1 MDVTELFISTPQNDF
16 VRKNNDNE
24 RLQNDDAIEKIS
36 FFIKLNLFFPINFI
50 SSIILYFYRTN
61 K

>member
-36 FFIKLNLFFPINFI
+36 FFIKLDLF
-50 SSIILYFYRTN
+50 SKSI
-61 K
+61 

>member
-24 RLQNDDAIEKIS
+24 RLQNDATIES
-36 FFIKLNLFFPINFI
+36 F
-50 SSIILYFYRTN
+50 ILCKN
-61 K
+61 